1 MTLEIED
8 GINFA
13 IGQWIG
19 DLITAGIGLAVALVF
34 AGIVVLGV
42 GIYEWLYDRRNKE

>member
-1 MTLEIED
+1 MTLEVED

-19 DLITAGIGLAVALVF
+19 DLITAGIGILVALVF
-34 AGIVVLGV
+34 GGLVVLGV
-42 GIYEWLYDRRNKE
+42 GIFEWISDRRNKE